1 MHLGSAHIALPH
13 SHNDDI
19 LENFMPDC
27 AFPSSQR
34 PLVHRLARSVLTASF
49 IGISTLPAYAAPP
62 LPALNIDVSQTSIS
76 GISSGGFMSVQFQ
89 VAHSSIIKGAGVIAG
104 GPFNCSKADVL
115 RAVASCSC
123 TGEPSVPCAVTESSA
138 DVPSLVA
145 GAQEMARQ
153 GLIDPTSNVASQR
166 ILTVSGAKDTLVPP
180 PISRQLTAFYT
191 AMEVPAAN
199 LSPVSLA
206 NAGHTMPT
214 RNYGIA
220 CSKQDEPYIGK
231 CAYDSAGQI
240 LSWIY
245 GDLKAPGARP
255 AGKFIEFDQKTY
267 IPTDD
272 SYSWSTGLDNTAW
285 AYVPDSCAKGE
296 KCRVHIALHGCKQG
310 QSYLPLKS
318 PPGGGLY
325 NGTTFVKNT
334 GYDRWADNNK
344 LVILYP
350 QAVSIPFKNP
360 NGCWDWWGYTGADYA
375 TKNGVQIKTLRA
387 MVDGLAGGA
396 K

>member
-1 MHLGSAHIALPH
+1 
-13 SHNDDI
+13 
-19 LENFMPDC
+19 MPDRT
-27 AFPSSQR
+27 FPSSQQQWISR
-34 PLVHRLARSVLTASF
+34 IARGVLTAAF
-49 IGISTLPAYAAPP
+49 IGMSALPVHAAPP
-62 LPALNIDVSQTSIS
+62 LPALNVDISQTSIS

-123 TGEPSVPCAVTESSA
+123 TGEPSVPCSVTESSA

-166 ILTVSGAKDTLVPP
+166 ILTVSGARDTLVPP
-180 PISRQLTAFYT
+180 PISRQLTAFYS
-191 AMEVPAAN
+191 AMGVPAAS

-240 LSWIY
+240 LNWIY
-245 GDLKAPGARP
+245 GDLKAPGAKA
-255 AGKFIEFDQKTY
+255 AGKFIEFDQRAY
-267 IPTDD
+267 IPSDGG
-272 SYSWSTGLDNTAW
+272 YSWSTGLDNTAW

-318 PPGGGLY
+318 LPGGGLY

-375 TKNGVQIKTLRA
+375 TRNGVQIKTLRA
-387 MVDGLAGGA
+387 MVDGLAAGA